1 MFYQHGINKLLMH
14 KTKVTF
20 FVFALVSILDI
31 IGIILEI
38 PILRYIF
45 KPLIILSL
53 LFLYIFSVQKRLKW
67 YLFALGFSF
76 LGDVLLTFDGELFFI
91 TGLVSFLVAHFL
103 FIKIVVS
110 RIQEYSLSKIIF
122 SIIPFFIV
130 FSLLIFTLKNSL
142 DEMLIPVIIYGLT
155 ISTFGVVSL
164 IDFINNKSKK
174 SLLMFSGA
182 IVFMLSDSVLAI
194 DKFYFEEHFNKIAI
208 MFTYVL
214 AQYLIFRSMIFG
226 NEIAHT
232 KENE

>member
-1 MFYQHGINKLLMH
+1 MDKI
-14 KTKVTF
+14 KVTF
-20 FVFALVSILDI
+20 FVFVLVSILDI

-38 PILRYIF
+38 PFLRYIF

-53 LFLYIFSVQKRLKW
+53 LFLYTFSVQKRLKW

-76 LGDVLLTFDGELFFI
+76 LGDVLLMFEGELFFI
-91 TGLVSFLVAHFL
+91 TGLVSFLIAHFL
-103 FIKIVVS
+103 FIKIVLS
-110 RIQEYSLSKIIF
+110 RIQKYSVLKIIF

-155 ISTFGVVSL
+155 ISTLGVVSL
-164 IDFINNKSKK
+164 IDFMNNKSRK
-174 SLLMFSGA
+174 SLLMFLGA

-194 DKFYFEEHFNKIAI
+194 DKFYFEEHFNKIVI

-226 NEIAHT
+226 NEITDT

>member
-1 MFYQHGINKLLMH
+1 MDKI
-14 KTKVTF
+14 KVTF

-53 LFLYIFSVQKRLKW
+53 LFLYIFYVQKRLKW

-76 LGDVLLTFDGELFFI
+76 CGDVLLMFEGELFFI
-91 TGLVSFLVAHFL
+91 AGLLAFLVVHFL
-103 FIKIVVS
+103 FIKIVIS
-110 RIQEYSLSKIIF
+110 RIQKYSASKIIF
-122 SIIPFFIV
+122 SIIPFLIV
-130 FSLLIFTLKNSL
+130 FSLLIFNLIDSL
-142 DEMLIPVIIYGLT
+142 QEMLIPVIIYGLT
-155 ISTFGVVSL
+155 ISIFGVVSL
-164 IDFINNKSKK
+164 IDFMNNKSKK

-194 DKFYFEEHFNKIAI
+194 DKFYFEEHFNKILI

-226 NEIAHT
+226 NEITDT
-232 KENE
+232 KEIE